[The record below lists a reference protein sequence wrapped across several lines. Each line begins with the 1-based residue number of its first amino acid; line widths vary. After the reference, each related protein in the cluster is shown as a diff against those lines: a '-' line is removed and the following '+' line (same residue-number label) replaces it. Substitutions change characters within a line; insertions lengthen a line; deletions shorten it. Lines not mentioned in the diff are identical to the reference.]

1 MLKISKEQMQ
11 SYREERIGE
20 SCARLVAALRPHVPP
35 GTHDRDVLAL
45 CNRGLDAAATF
56 GIGTEYNVYRFL
68 CCMLIYGENF
78 HSDPRLPWTREILDD
93 RAIDQDHKA
102 RLLEL
107 HIAMDTGRGI

>member
-11 SYREERIGE
+11 SYRDERIE
-20 SCARLVAALRPHVPP
+20 DSIVRLIAALRRHVPP
-35 GTHDRDVLAL
+35 ATSDSELRAF
-45 CNRGLDAAATF
+45 CNRGLDAAAVF

-93 RAIDQDHKA
+93 RAMNQDHKA
-102 RLLEL
+102 RLLEMR
-107 HIAMDTGRGI
+107 IAVDTGRGI